1 MKKTVLLILI
11 AIVPYFTMAQ
21 KRSKKTKET
30 SQSSASNYD
39 FMVITGFHIAAAE
52 VEERR
57 SPNPKGPRTQSP
69 NDRVKRLM
77 NTSTKVKI
85 EFDLPRR
92 LKDEEIQLNE
102 AAATHRTMVDAVQ
115 AAAVN
120 GWEFKSANVIP
131 VAGSK
136 IYYYYMERRK

>member
-1 MKKTVLLILI
+1 
-11 AIVPYFTMAQ
+11 
-21 KRSKKTKET
+21 
-30 SQSSASNYD
+30 
-39 FMVITGFHIAAAE
+39 MVNKGVHISAAE
-52 VEERR
+52 VEEWRA
-57 SPNPKGPRTQSP
+57 PKGPRAQTP

-102 AAATHRTMVDAVQ
+102 SAATHRTMVDAVQ

-120 GWEFKSANVIP
+120 GWEFKSANVVP
-131 VAGSK
+131 LAGSK

>member
-1 MKKTVLLILI
+1 
-11 AIVPYFTMAQ
+11 
-21 KRSKKTKET
+21 
-30 SQSSASNYD
+30 
-39 FMVITGFHIAAAE
+39 MVITGFHIAAAE

-57 SPNPKGPRTQSP
+57 SPKGPRTQTP

-102 AAATHRTMVDAVQ
+102 AASTHRTMVDAVQ
-115 AAAVN
+115 LLLLMDGNLKVPMLFS
-120 GWEFKSANVIP
+120 GWLKDLLLLYGKKEVI
-131 VAGSK
+131 
-136 IYYYYMERRK
+136 

>member
-1 MKKTVLLILI
+1 MLV
-11 AIVPYFTMAQ
+11 AMVPYFTMAQ

-30 SQSSASNYD
+30 SQTASYD
-39 FMVITGFHIAAAE
+39 FMVITGYHIAGAE
-52 VEERR
+52 IEERR
-57 SPNPKGPRTQSP
+57 PQGPGNANKQTP

-77 NTSTKVKI
+77 NNSTKVKI

-120 GWEFKSANVIP
+120 GWEFKSANVMPI
-131 VAGSK
+131 AGSK

>member
-1 MKKTVLLILI
+1 MKKIVLLTLI
-11 AIVPYFTMAQ
+11 AMVPYFTMAQ

-30 SQSSASNYD
+30 SQSSVSSYD

-57 SPNPKGPRTQSP
+57 SPKGPRTQTP

-102 AAATHRTMVDAVQ
+102 AASTHRTMVDAVQ
-115 AAAVN
+115 AAAIN
-120 GWEFKSANVIP
+120 GWEFKSANVVP